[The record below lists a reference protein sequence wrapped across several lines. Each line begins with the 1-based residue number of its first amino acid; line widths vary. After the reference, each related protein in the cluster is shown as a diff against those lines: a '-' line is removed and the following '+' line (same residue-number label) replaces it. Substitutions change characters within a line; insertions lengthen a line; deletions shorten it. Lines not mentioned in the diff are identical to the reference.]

1 MKRLFEFAGYSV
13 PDHLKLFQM
22 TDNPDVPGCHIYMEA
37 QIFLLTRKGWFS
49 IVPHILTEAIRW
61 TRNINISCVIL
72 KMTEL

>member
-37 QIFLLTRKGWFS
+37 QIFSPDSKRMVLHRS
-49 IVPHILTEAIRW
+49 AHPHGSDPLDP
-61 TRNINISCVIL
+61 NINISCVIL